1 MSMNPWGG
9 ESNDDKIGLFT
20 IRKSLDGEQTVEYV
34 DKEQFI
40 GVKIGKE
47 EFLLSIDYVNEI
59 IILPV
64 VTYIPNSPRFVE
76 GVINLRGT
84 ILPVINIRKMMGLS
98 KAVVTSTT
106 RVIVCRDE
114 SINFKVGLLVDA
126 ITFVVALLPAEI
138 VQQTLPSGATDA
150 ELITRISKSGSVVK
164 GIVDLGKILHTAAE
178 GRSLSGDDPADDH
191 EAA

>member
-9 ESNDDKIGLFT
+9 ESNDDKVGLFT

-64 VTYIPNSPRFVE
+64 VTYIPNSPKFVE

-138 VQQTLPSGATDA
+138 VQQSLPSGTSDT

-164 GIVDLGKILHTAAE
+164 GIVDLAKILHTAAE
-178 GRSLSGDDPADDH
+178 GRSLSGDDSFG
-191 EAA
+191 